1 MSRPSIRAVTPS
13 HVVDNRK
20 KVCCYGNKAGWPYF
34 PDIELREK
42 VHLDIFWKLN
52 SNLYTCQIDHLLTSM
67 LQTSIL
73 TNGWWSVNH
82 VQGWV
87 DLEIYWKVIPQL
99 WWPTCV
105 VRLTKTIAWVLSQQ
119 IQMLTNR
126 WWSVK
131 HIEGKEGKVW
141 LEIYGKV
148 NPDLCILIDHDQCMG
163 TYHLAN
169 EFIYEHV
176 LTIDQG
182 MMVSQAY
189 WRRAADVLTSARVEH
204 NNCANNCTEHR
215 VALNEKYSRATIQ
228 HYVQHNNCARNSTE
242 HWALLIMSVLASN
255 SLSSCAT
262 Q

>member
-189 WRRAADVLTSARVEH
+189 WRRAADVLAPARVEQNWALLLMSNCLYSQAIVQARVEQ
-204 NNCANNCTEHR
+204 NNCAHNSSEHRKARKSNNSSLCATEHLL
-215 VALNEKYSRATIQ
+215 AQLY
-228 HYVQHNNCARNSTE
+228 
-242 HWALLIMSVLASN
+242 WA
-255 SLSSCAT
+255 
-262 Q
+262 